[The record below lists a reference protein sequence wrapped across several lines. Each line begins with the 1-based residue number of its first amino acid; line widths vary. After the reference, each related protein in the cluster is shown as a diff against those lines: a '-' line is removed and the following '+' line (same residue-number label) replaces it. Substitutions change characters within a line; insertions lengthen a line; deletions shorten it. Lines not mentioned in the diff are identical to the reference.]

1 MKNPHNINGLSPAEA
16 WNFDIDV
23 YISPFIP
30 SPKILR
36 RLPTCISRFL
46 GHRNEAREGELDIVV
61 WTWAFVGAFAGVAVV
76 EAVFLH
82 WSYFA
87 EKGCPMIVGS
97 YGAAAILLYSAVDS
111 PLAQPRNAFFGQ
123 VLSAATGVTITKLFL
138 LSDRFDSL
146 VWLAGALACASS
158 SLVMSITK
166 TIHPPAGATALL
178 AAVDPGVRGMGWD
191 LIPVVI
197 ISSALMIAVACLVDN
212 LQRSYP
218 RYWWTPG
225 PVGKEA
231 RSKDRKADGKDVE
244 KGKVDTAGM
253 EVVVGAEGIVLPEF
267 LVLGEVEK
275 EVLMQIKSRIANF
288 SDGGES
294 ESSSL

>member
-1 MKNPHNINGLSPAEA
+1 
-16 WNFDIDV
+16 
-23 YISPFIP
+23 
-30 SPKILR
+30 
-36 RLPTCISRFL
+36 
-46 GHRNEAREGELDIVV
+46 
-61 WTWAFVGAFAGVAVV
+61 VA
-76 EAVFLH
+76 
-82 WSYFA
+82 
-87 EKGCPMIVGS
+87 
-97 YGAAAILLYSAVDS
+97 
-111 PLAQPRNAFFGQ
+111 
-123 VLSAATGVTITKLFL
+123 ITKLFL

-178 AAVDPGVRGMGWD
+178 AAVDPGVRGIGWG

-197 ISSALMIAVACLVDN
+197 ISSALMIAVACIVDN

-231 RSKDRKADGKDVE
+231 RSKDHKAVGGDVE
-244 KGKVDTAGM
+244 KGKLDMAGM

-275 EVLMQIKSRIANF
+275 EVLMQIRCRIANF
-288 SDGGES
+288 SDGRES